1 MDDDDS
7 WQYLALQIP
16 AEEYAGQLD
25 DPSSYIHEVK
35 GSIVVHCEPGG
46 ETPVIGEFA
55 CTMVDA
61 DSARTH
67 GISPY
72 ELYDTHQATWNLYE
86 ALLGHDGPNA
96 RLLKALRYEWLFGS
110 LNLLSL
116 DRLTVL
122 PQARGHKVGLMALGL
137 VMQRFLQFG
146 DIVVLKPFPLQ
157 FEGSMADDEAERYE
171 LGSFSCTKDYG
182 TRRLARYYAEL
193 GFRKVARTEYMARL
207 AKWPLPYFESERY
220 FKLPNPIIS
229 GFPPSSN

>member
-1 MDDDDS
+1 MDNDS
-7 WQYLALQIP
+7 WQYLALRIP

-55 CTMVDA
+55 CTLVDA

-72 ELYDTHQATWNLYE
+72 QLYDTHQATWNLYE
-86 ALLGHDGPNA
+86 ALLGDEGPND
-96 RLLKALRYEWLFGS
+96 RLLKALRYEWPFGS

-122 PQARGHKVGLMALGL
+122 PQARGRKVGLMALVM
-137 VMQRFLQFG
+137 VMQRFLRFA
-146 DIVVLKPFPLQ
+146 DVVVLKPFPLQ
-157 FEGSMADDEAERYE
+157 FEGSMADDEALQYE
-171 LGSFSCTKDYG
+171 LARFSCTKDYG

-193 GFRKVARTEYMARL
+193 GFKKVVGTDYMARL
-207 AKWPLPYFESERY
+207 ADRPLPDLGPIW
-220 FKLPNPIIS
+220 LPRVQPVLPQNC
-229 GFPPSSN
+229 